1 MSTSSV
7 WRVVFTSSVCVSPR
21 ADGLADG
28 LGVLIC
34 QQLSWPDAERL
45 SLAIPPSA
53 RKDCVQPL
61 RLSSACPN
69 PDRKSTRL
77 NSSHVRISYAV
88 FCLKKKKQ
96 TQHERSLS
104 HVPPRH
110 NHFDHRPLEGAYSL
124 LFANAP

>member
-53 RKDCVQPL
+53 RKDRSEEHTSELQSQSNLVC
-61 RLSSACPN
+61 RL
-69 PDRKSTRL
+69 L
-77 NSSHVRISYAV
+77 
-88 FCLKKKKQ
+88 LEKKKKI
-96 TQHERSLS
+96 QHRAISLS
-104 HVPPRH
+104 FLSGCVRTWHH
-110 NHFDHRPLEGAYSL
+110 TSL
-124 LFANAP
+124 C